1 MKEETRALQAD
12 KNTKERG
19 VYHNDNARDSS
30 LKKTHTNMWQYH
42 EDKENKNQAFTIR
55 TM

>member
-30 LKKTHTNMWQYH
+30 LKTHTH
-42 EDKENKNQAFTIR
+42 EYVAIP
-55 TM
+55 